1 MVKAAKKR
9 PTLKYAASPRVPAY
23 MKLMN
28 FLVFLLL
35 ATMTGASVNA
45 QVVSQREQNGAQV
58 SEVAFDSAG
67 NRILATVIEP
77 RNKNGKLGGVVY
89 ANDAADAGQLFANE
103 ALILAS
109 RGTVSVIITLPKG
122 SDETQRIAAIQR
134 ALDLAVEHGAA
145 ATRLAYVGCG
155 EGRALA
161 ATLATADTRV
171 KSFVLHGGSTDAVT
185 PAGSVLVQD
194 GKTDVDARRERVQ
207 FLTSSLKPH

>member
-1 MVKAAKKR
+1 
-9 PTLKYAASPRVPAY
+9 
-23 MKLMN
+23 MKIMN

-58 SEVAFDSAG
+58 TEVAFDSAG
-67 NRILATVIEP
+67 HRVQATVIEP
-77 RNKNGKLGGVVY
+77 RNKSGKLAGVVY
-89 ANDAADAGQLFANE
+89 ANDAADAGQVFANE

-109 RGTVSVIITLPKG
+109 RGTVSVIIALPKEA
-122 SDETQRIAAIQR
+122 DESQRVSAVQR

-145 ATRLAYVGCG
+145 QTRLAYVGCG

-161 ATLATADTRV
+161 APLATADTRV
-171 KSFVLHGGSTDAVT
+171 KSYVLHGGSSAAAAPSGTQ
-185 PAGSVLVQD
+185 VLVQD

>member
-1 MVKAAKKR
+1 
-9 PTLKYAASPRVPAY
+9 
-23 MKLMN
+23 MKIMN

-45 QVVSQREQNGAQV
+45 QVVSQREQNGSQV

-67 NRILATVIEP
+67 HKVLATIIEP
-77 RNKNGKLGGVVY
+77 RNRNGKLGGVVY
-89 ANDAADAGQLFANE
+89 ANDAAEAGQMFANE

-122 SDETQRIAAIQR
+122 ADETQRVAAIQR

-145 ATRLAYVGCG
+145 PTRLGYVGCG

-161 ATLATADTRV
+161 APLATADTRV
-171 KSFVLHGGSTDAVT
+171 KSFVLHGGSAEAAT
-185 PAGSVLVQD
+185 PSGTQVLVQD
-194 GKTDVDARRERVQ
+194 GKTDADARRERLQ
-207 FLTSSLKPH
+207 FLTTSLKTTR